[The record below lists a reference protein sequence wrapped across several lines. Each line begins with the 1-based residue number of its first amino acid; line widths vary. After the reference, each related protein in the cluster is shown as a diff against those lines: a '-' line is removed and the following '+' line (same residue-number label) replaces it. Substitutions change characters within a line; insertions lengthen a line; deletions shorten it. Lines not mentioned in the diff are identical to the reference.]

1 MSQKTVLKAF
11 RCNIQ
16 DWIYA
21 RLSRPSNSFA
31 GLPPCPYAKKAWVDG
46 AVKTHYLNETFP
58 LTTSI
63 PAEIENYTYHWPKN
77 TEVVVLGFDPT
88 CITSEELST
97 ICDNAKPMLD
107 KRGYTALEDHP
118 HEYEEVDGVWLN
130 NGQYGLVLL
139 QETDKLTQARA
150 WLERKNYYQNWS
162 EDYKADVQQR

>member
-1 MSQKTVLKAF
+1 MSQKTVSKAF
-11 RCNIQ
+11 RYNIQ

-77 TEVVVLGFDPT
+77 TEVVVLGFDPLRILPST
-88 CITSEELST
+88 LSD
-97 ICDNAKPMLD
+97 ILDRAKPMLD

-130 NGQYGLVLL
+130 NGEYALVLL
-139 QETDKLTQARA
+139 QETSKLIEARA
-150 WLERKNYYQNWS
+150 WLEGKDYYKNWTD
-162 EDYKADVQQR
+162 DYKEDVQGR